1 MKLKSLMFFMAVAAL
16 AGCQTS
22 TSISSAAAD
31 GDGITCGKIY
41 QAFSA
46 YQQDRKSAVAWAQLS
61 QLISPAAGN
70 YANMGVETDAR
81 YYDQIK
87 ATTDIALAIRGCQPV
102 R

>member
-1 MKLKSLMFFMAVAAL
+1 MKLKSFMLVMATAAL

-22 TSISSAAAD
+22 ANVSSAAAD
-31 GDGITCGKIY
+31 GEGITCGKIY

-46 YQQDRKSAVAWAQLS
+46 YQQDRESAVAWAQLGE
-61 QLISPAAGN
+61 LISPAAGN
-70 YANMGVETDAR
+70 YANMGVDTAAR

-87 ATTDIALAIRGCQPV
+87 ATTDLALAVRGCQPV